1 MDLDNSYE
9 AIVYYI
15 LIGGMIGHSH
25 QDEFNMVSVLVCMI
39 KYGIRPTVN
48 HDIGHRVLM
57 IHQTT
62 ILHELLTL
70 RRYWACIDVIK
81 RLWLVGKTLKWDLKV
96 VIYSLEIGLLLME
109 AGENRYSQ

>member
-48 HDIGHRVLM
+48 HVIGHRVLM

-70 RRYWACIDVIK
+70 RRY
-81 RLWLVGKTLKWDLKV
+81 
-96 VIYSLEIGLLLME
+96 
-109 AGENRYSQ
+109 